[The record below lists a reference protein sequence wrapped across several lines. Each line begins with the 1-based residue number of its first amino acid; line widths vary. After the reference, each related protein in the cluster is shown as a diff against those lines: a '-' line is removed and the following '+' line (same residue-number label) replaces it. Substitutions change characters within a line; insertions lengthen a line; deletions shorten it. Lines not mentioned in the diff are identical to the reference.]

1 MGMNIT
7 NTPSVA
13 AAVSSASNGTPG
25 TAANAAS
32 LLVLRKALDTQEA
45 GAAALLAALPQP
57 TALATEGSLGRNLNT
72 YA

>member
-1 MGMNIT
+1 MNIS

-32 LLVLRKALDTQEA
+32 LQVLRKALDTQEA
-45 GAAALLAALPQP
+45 GATALLDALPP
-57 TALATEGSLGRNLNT
+57 TPALATEGNLGRNLNT